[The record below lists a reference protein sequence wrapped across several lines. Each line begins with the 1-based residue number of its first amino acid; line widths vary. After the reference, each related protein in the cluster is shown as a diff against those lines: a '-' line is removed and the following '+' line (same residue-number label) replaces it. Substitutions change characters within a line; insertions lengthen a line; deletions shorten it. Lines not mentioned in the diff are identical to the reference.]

1 MRKLIQNS
9 ILYIARAMMNFI
21 YFFIKLF
28 PMQKNKILLMSRQSD
43 QPNID
48 FKLIE
53 EEIKSRNKQMKVVTL
68 CKKIP
73 REFLKKIGYCFYLIK
88 CMYHIATAKVCI
100 VNGYVIPVSI
110 LQHKK
115 KLIIMQIWHAMGAI
129 KQFGLQVT
137 DKREG
142 NRSNIAKIMRMHQN
156 YTNITCTSEVT
167 KKIYAQAF
175 QTEEDKILTLGMP
188 RVDYLLGKDGIIDE
202 KIQEVYKQ
210 YPKLKIKKNILYVPT
225 FRKGKKIEL
234 EPLINAFSKEKYNLI
249 IRLHPLDETKI
260 EEEFLIDNQYQT
272 MDLLKIADYVITDYS
287 AIAFEAS
294 VLNKKLF
301 FYLYDIQ
308 EYQEERGLNISLKQE
323 MPSVTYNDIIQLAET
338 IENQNYD
345 EKEWKHFRE
354 KYIETC
360 DIENTKRIV
369 DYLLENCSIN
379 P

>member
-21 YFFIKLF
+21 YFLIKLF

-73 REFLKKIGYCFYLIK
+73 REFFKKIGYCFYLIK
-88 CMYHIATAKVCI
+88 CMYHIATAKICI

-175 QTEEDKILTLGMP
+175 QTEENKILTLGMP

-225 FRKGKKIEL
+225 FRKGKRIEL
-234 EPLINAFSKEKYNLI
+234 EPIINAFSKEKYNLI
-249 IRLHPLDETKI
+249 IRLHPLDETKV
-260 EEEFLIDNQYQT
+260 EDEFLIDNQYQT

-287 AIAFEAS
+287 AIAFEAA
-294 VLNKKLF
+294 VLKKKLF

-323 MPSVTYNDIIQLAET
+323 MPSVTYNNVAQIAET
-338 IENQNYD
+338 IEKQTYN

-360 DIENTKRIV
+360 DTENTKRIV
-369 DYLLENCSIN
+369 DYLLEKCSIN